1 SARGA
6 GPRARRG
13 RAESYRTRTWRAW
26 ATRSR
31 ATRPRSCARR
41 WPRAASACRPARGA
55 PDVDFRPTP
64 AKQLLAATARE
75 MLRKHCPPEVAQRVA
90 LDARGLDPGL
100 WRQLAELGW
109 PGLLIPSELGGSDG
123 SLLDVVVLVEE

>member
-1 SARGA
+1 
-6 GPRARRG
+6 
-13 RAESYRTRTWRAW
+13 
-26 ATRSR
+26 
-31 ATRPRSCARR
+31 R

-64 AKQLLAATARE
+64 AQQLLAATARE

-123 SLLDVVVLVEE
+123 SLLDVVVLVEEMGRAALPGPFAPAWRGYRSTHSAVTSSSS